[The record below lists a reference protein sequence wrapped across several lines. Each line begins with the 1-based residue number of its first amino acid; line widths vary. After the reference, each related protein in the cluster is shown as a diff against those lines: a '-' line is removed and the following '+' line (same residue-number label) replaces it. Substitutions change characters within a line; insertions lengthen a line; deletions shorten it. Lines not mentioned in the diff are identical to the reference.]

1 MTKFPDLFLWGV
13 SSAAY
18 QVEGAAEEDG
28 RSPSVWDIF
37 CEKKGKILDGCDGR
51 ISCDQYHHVEED
63 VALMAELGIRVYRF
77 SLSWSR
83 ILPEGTGKVNQR
95 GIGYYNR
102 LIDCLKDHGIEPF
115 VTLYH
120 WDLPQVLQERG
131 GWLNPESVEWFGEYA
146 KIAAEF
152 FSDRVKYF
160 LTFNE
165 PQCFIGL
172 GYYGDYHAPGL
183 NCSMREALLASH
195 HVLKAHGQAVK
206 NLRRYAKQ
214 PLQIGFAPAG
224 KFTYPRSERPEDV
237 VAAKEMLT
245 EVLPYEEWWWSMTWW
260 NDPVFFGKYPE
271 RIVEKYRDIL
281 PEIRKEDM
289 ELINQPL
296 DFVGHNIY
304 DGRMVE
310 AGENGEPVLTKE
322 PPGFPH
328 THIKSPVT
336 PEILYWMPKFLYE
349 RYGKP
354 VLITENGMANGDLV
368 SADGMVHDGCRIAY
382 LESYLM
388 NLRRASTEVPIAG
401 YFHWS
406 LTDNF
411 EWAWGYQERF
421 GLIYVDYETGRR
433 IIKDSGRWYGK
444 VIETNGGILPGCN
457 NG

>member
-1 MTKFPDLFLWGV
+1 MDRMRFPDSFIWGAS
-13 SSAAY
+13 SSAF
-18 QVEGAAEEDG
+18 QVEGAAGEDG

-37 CEKKGKILDGCDGR
+37 CEKEGKILDGSNGAV
-51 ISCDQYHHVEED
+51 SCDQYHHMEED
-63 VALMAELGIRVYRF
+63 VALLAKLGIRAYRF

-95 GIGYYNR
+95 GIDYYNR
-102 LIDCLKDHGIEPF
+102 LIDCLKSHGIEPF

-120 WDLPQVLQERG
+120 WDLPQILQEQG
-131 GWLNPESVEWFGEYA
+131 GWLNPESVAWFGEFA
-146 KIAAEF
+146 KIAAQS

-172 GYYGDYHAPGL
+172 GYYGAYHAPGL

-206 NLRRYAKQ
+206 ALRAYGKQ

-224 KFTYPRSERPEDV
+224 KFTYPKTESRAD
-237 VAAKEMLT
+237 VAAAKKMLT
-245 EVLPYEEWWWSMTWW
+245 EVLPCAEWWWSMTWW
-260 NDPVFFGKYPE
+260 NDPVFLGRYPAQ
-271 RIVEKYRDIL
+271 ILEKYRDIL
-281 PEIRKEDM
+281 PRISPEDM
-289 ELINQPL
+289 ALISQPL

-310 AGENGEPVLTKE
+310 AGAEGEPVFTKE
-322 PPGFPH
+322 ASGFPH

-336 PEILYWMPKFLYE
+336 PKILYWMPKFLYE

-368 SADGMVHDGCRIAY
+368 SADGRVHDGCRIAY
-382 LESYLM
+382 LESYLG
-388 NLRRASTEVPIAG
+388 NLRKASAEVPVMG

-411 EWAWGYQERF
+411 EWAYGYQERF
-421 GLIYVDYETGRR
+421 GLVYVDYPTQKR
-433 IIKDSGRWYGK
+433 IVKDSGYWYGK
-444 VIETNGGILPGCN
+444 VIETKGEMLPG
-457 NG
+457 